1 MSILKCKMCGGNL
14 NIEEEYAIAEC
25 EFCCTKQTV
34 PKSVNDTKIAELFNK
49 ANEYRSACE
58 FDRAATE
65 EYEAITSK
73 IQNF

>member
-1 MSILKCKMCGGNL
+1 MSILRCKMCGGNL
-14 NIEEEYAIAEC
+14 TIEEKYAIAEC

-34 PKSVNDTKIAELFNK
+34 PKSVNDAKIAELFNN

-73 IQNF
+73 IQSF